1 MDEKELKI
9 IMKQIVD
16 YVKVNETVCL
26 SIENQ
31 TELVKEELTK
41 LLGFEIQ
48 DMRTQYKDNASKISI
63 EMEHCHQ

>member
-31 TELVKEELTK
+31 TELVRGLK
-41 LLGFEIQ
+41 
-48 DMRTQYKDNASKISI
+48 
-63 EMEHCHQ
+63 